1 MVCFRSAGFSLPC
14 FRSWARETRALQQR
28 AAEREFQLLEGGIE
42 HPGILKA
49 ASYSATERGDCLVF
63 PYDPEPER
71 LDVFLTLA
79 EEGFDICA
87 RIGLLRV
94 IAEAVNMGEDAQG
107 ELLQILDAIDQ
118 AA

>member
-28 AAEREFQLLEGGIE
+28 AAEREFQLLEGIE

-63 PYDPEPER
+63 PYDPEAER

-87 RIGLLRV
+87 RIGLLRA
-94 IAEAVNMGEDAQG
+94 IAEAVNMGEDAQS
-107 ELLQILDAIDQ
+107 ELSQILDAIDQ